1 MDDYI
6 DVKINVFEHTG
17 QHAKIRKSLS
27 VNGLIEEILKEFD
40 DIGVNTSE
48 TYKLSLK
55 GMDRPLNPAFTM
67 EQLDIQPQDEFTLGY
82 AQQTIRQMLDP
93 QNYATL
99 REETTGKT
107 FDIQWHPAIIGRPS
121 TEVNHNIM
129 LAVNMQL
136 VPTGMT
142 ISRRHAQIN
151 FANGNYYIETLAENN
166 PTYVNGK
173 EVPFNNERE
182 IRNGDRILLGQHKV
196 SMLFESRAVP
206 GSTGRGAAQQQRPP
220 SQPAQSPIS
229 RPVSQPS
236 TPMAQSASEAD
247 GSSTRV
253 GAGDI
258 QNPGLVIER
267 CTNVPMI
274 GQRLELIAFPFIIGR
289 STPIFSLES
298 DVSRQHAEINFDP
311 ANRQYTIVD
320 LHSTNGITLNGVKID
335 ADTPYEIIPGTKI
348 GMGKFVLVRFEV

>member
-17 QHAKIRKSLS
+17 QHAKIRKSLT
-27 VNGLIEEILKEFD
+27 VTGLIEEILKEFD

-55 GMDRPLNPAFTM
+55 GMDRPLNPAYSM

-93 QNYATL
+93 HNYATL
-99 REETTGKT
+99 REETTGKI
-107 FDIQWHPAIIGRPS
+107 FDIQWYPAIIGRPS

-136 VPTGMT
+136 IPTGMT

-151 FANGNYYIETLAENN
+151 FSNGNYFIESLSENN
-166 PTYVNGK
+166 PTFVNGK

-182 IRNGDRILLGQHKV
+182 IRNGDRIMLGQHKV
-196 SMLFESRAVP
+196 SMLFESRSIP
-206 GSTGRGAAQQQRPP
+206 GSSGRGAVQQQRPP
-220 SQPAQSPIS
+220 SQPVPPQVS
-229 RPVSQPS
+229 RPVSQPIAPAS
-236 TPMAQSASEAD
+236 QPFSEA
-247 GSSTRV
+247 GESSTRV
-253 GAGDI
+253 GAGEI

-267 CTNVPMI
+267 CTNIPMI
-274 GQRLELIAFPFIIGR
+274 GQRLDLTIFPFIIGR
-289 STPIFSLES
+289 STPIFASES
-298 DVSRQHAEINFDP
+298 DVSRQHAEINYDSS
-311 ANRQYTIVD
+311 NRQFTIVD
-320 LHSTNGITLNGVKID
+320 LHSTNGVTLNGVKID
-335 ADTPYEIIPGTKI
+335 ADTPYEIVPGTKI
-348 GMGKFVLVRFEV
+348 GMGKFLLVRFEI